1 MLTRHKRA
9 GTSKFVHN
17 HETTSTGILLFAAL
31 DWKSTRRFTDKLVT
45 ISKKHYSTTLLKNPT
60 RDPNS
65 KIQRPSIKPAIWNIP
80 EHSGTSR
87 NILKH
92 RIIIIIMRKKCVKLN
107 FGIAYGRTFH
117 RGKSIETYM
126 RLLIVND
133 ILSGGGN
140 VLTEHYPG
148 SF

>member
-1 MLTRHKRA
+1 MA
-9 GTSKFVHN
+9 GKAYLK
-17 HETTSTGILLFAAL
+17 I
-31 DWKSTRRFTDKLVT
+31 
-45 ISKKHYSTTLLKNPT
+45 TLLVKTPLNEIGKLHAPG
-60 RDPNS
+60 D
-65 KIQRPSIKPAIWNIP
+65 
-80 EHSGTSR
+80 G
-87 NILKH
+87 LL
-92 RIIIIIMRKKCVKLN
+92 VKLN

-117 RGKSIETYM
+117 RGKSVEKYM

>member
-65 KIQRPSIKPAIWNIP
+65 KIQRPSIKHAIWNIP

-87 NILKH
+87 NIPEH
-92 RIIIIIMRKKCVKLN
+92 PGTSNNYHNYEKKMCKTRSPSPGACNFHTASVK
-107 FGIAYGRTFH
+107 RRFH
-117 RGKSIETYM
+117 K
-126 RLLIVND
+126 
-133 ILSGGGN
+133 
-140 VLTEHYPG
+140 
-148 SF
+148 